1 MKRKKIKVVIA
12 DDHPIFRSGLL
23 SIFLRETDIEIVGE
37 AANGKDALN
46 LITASGVD
54 VAILDVDM
62 PEIDGIET
70 ARQLKESSSNV
81 AVVFLTMHRGAAIL
95 RSMKVLNAKGYVLKD
110 SALNEIVECVRRVST
125 GRTFIG
131 EGLEE
136 LVFEAVNSNPSPM
149 PAQLAKLT
157 KAELEVVRL
166 IGEYK
171 TSRDISQELFVSPKT
186 VETHRYNI
194 CLKLGIAGPHALLA
208 FAKEHQKFL
217 ANPS

>member
-1 MKRKKIKVVIA
+1 MRRRKIKVVIA
-12 DDHPIFRSGLL
+12 DDHPIFRSGLV
-23 SIFLRETDIEIVGE
+23 SIFDQESDIEIVGE
-37 AANGKDALN
+37 AANGKQALS
-46 LITASGVD
+46 LIATTEAD

-70 ARQLKESSSNV
+70 ARQLKESSSSV
-81 AVVFLTMHRGAAIL
+81 AVVFLTMHRDAAIL

-110 SALNEIVECVRRVST
+110 SALNEVVDCVRRVWS

-131 EGLEE
+131 KGLED
-136 LVFEAVNSNPSPM
+136 LVFEAVTSDSSPM

-157 KAELEVVRL
+157 QTERQIVRL

-171 TSRDISQELFVSPKT
+171 TNKDISQELFVSPKT

-194 CLKLGIAGPHALLA
+194 CLKLGITGPHALLA
-208 FAKEHQKFL
+208 FAVEHQNYLQKF
-217 ANPS
+217 A